1 MVEPEVAFAD
11 LTGIINLAEA
21 LIKYIINYVLDNN
34 SAELNYLE
42 NYDKESK
49 KEIITKLKK
58 IVAKQFTRID
68 YTQAIEILKE
78 KKQDFIFNDIK

>member
-1 MVEPEVAFAD
+1 MVETEMAFAD

-21 LIKYIINYVLDNN
+21 LIKYVINYVLDNN

-68 YTQAIEILKE
+68 YTQTIEILKE

>member
-1 MVEPEVAFAD
+1 MVEPEMAFAD
-11 LTGIINLAEA
+11 LTEIINLAEA
-21 LIKYIINYVLDNN
+21 LIKYVINYVLDNN
-34 SAELNYLE
+34 GAELNYLE

-49 KEIITKLKK
+49 KEIISKLKK